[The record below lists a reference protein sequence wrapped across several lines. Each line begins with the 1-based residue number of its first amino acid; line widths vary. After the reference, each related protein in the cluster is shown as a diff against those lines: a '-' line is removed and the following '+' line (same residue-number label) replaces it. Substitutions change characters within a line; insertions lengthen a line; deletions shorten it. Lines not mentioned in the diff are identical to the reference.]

1 MRVLYVHSGNLFG
14 GVETLMLTLV
24 QHQNLCPGMD
34 AHFALC
40 FEGKFSEE
48 LLAAGAPVYS
58 LGNVRVSRPLSVR
71 RARLNLK
78 DLLRGKS
85 FDLVVLHSSWAQAVF
100 SPVVRSFR
108 IPLVLWLH
116 DVPDGMPWPERWAS
130 WSPPPALVLCNSKYT
145 AARLPKLYQEI
156 QTRLIYCPVAPP
168 AAEYSTDDLKTVRAL
183 FQTRNDAAVI
193 LQISRLELHKGHL
206 AHLEALALLRDLPG
220 WVCWQVGGVQR
231 PEEARYLA
239 NIKSAAVRLGIDHR
253 IRFLGWQPDVQK
265 IIAAADI
272 YCQPNI
278 YPEPFG
284 ITFVEALY
292 AGKPAIATSI
302 GGPKEIVDKTCGFL
316 VSPNHA
322 PSLAS
327 TLRELI
333 QHKELRIKLGSA
345 GPVRA
350 RELCDVKTQ
359 ILRLNEYFSGVCRS
373 QIREQSATGGCFVQI

>member
-14 GVETLMLTLV
+14 GVETLMLTLA
-24 QHQNLCPGMD
+24 QHQNLCPGME

-40 FEGKFSEE
+40 FEGKFTEE
-48 LLAAGAPVYS
+48 LLALGVPVYS
-58 LGNVRVSRPLSVR
+58 LGNVRVSRPLTVR

-78 DLLRGKS
+78 DLLREKS

-108 IPLVLWLH
+108 IPLVLWVH
-116 DVPDGMPWPERWAS
+116 DVPDGKPWPERWAS
-130 WSPPPALVLCNSKYT
+130 WSPAPTLVLCNSKYT
-145 AARLPKLYQEI
+145 AARLPKLYPQI
-156 QTRLIYCPVAPP
+156 QSRLIYCPVAPP
-168 AAEYSTDDLKTVRAL
+168 AAEYSADDLKTVRAL
-183 FQTRNDAAVI
+183 FQTPDDAAVI

-220 WVCWQVGGVQR
+220 WVCWQVGGVQK
-231 PEEARYLA
+231 PEESRYLA
-239 NIKSAAVRLGIDHR
+239 NIKSAAVRLGINDR

-292 AGKPAIATSI
+292 ARKPAIATSI

-316 VSPNHA
+316 VSPNDA
-322 PSLAS
+322 PSLAAA
-327 TLRELI
+327 LRELI
-333 QHKELRIKLGSA
+333 QNKELRIELGSA

-350 RELCDVKTQ
+350 RELCDVRTQ
-359 ILRLNEYFSGVCRS
+359 MQRLYEYFSSVCRRPI
-373 QIREQSATGGCFVQI
+373 QVQSATN